1 MTRTIVTVLAAA
13 FALTAAPLSA
23 HEGHAHKVMGTV
35 TMVHDNHVEV
45 TDAKGKKTALTV
57 DAKTKI
63 WRGKSPLRI
72 ADVKVGERV
81 SVTYEEIKS
90 KVKTE
95 KSKMLVKMIQLG
107 VTPAP
112 AKTGKE

>member
-1 MTRTIVTVLAAA
+1 MTRTIATVLAPY
-13 FALTAAPLSA
+13 FALTAAPLGA
-23 HEGHAHKVMGTV
+23 HEGHAHKDLGTA
-35 TMVHDNHVEV
+35 TMVYDNHAEV
-45 TDAKGKKTALTV
+45 TDAKGKKTELTV

-81 SVTYEEIKS
+81 SVSYEEIKS

-95 KSKMLVKMIQLG
+95 KSKMLVKMIQVG
-107 VTPAP
+107 VTPAV

>member
-1 MTRTIVTVLAAA
+1 MTRTIVTVLAAV
-13 FALTAAPLSA
+13 FALTAAPLGA

-35 TMVHDNHVEV
+35 TVVHDNHVEV
-45 TDAKGKKTALTV
+45 TDAKGKKTELTV

-95 KSKMLVKMIQLG
+95 KSKMLVKMIQVG
-107 VTPAP
+107 VTPVA